1 MQGTTPVRQAS
12 VSKSGKSILLGAS
25 QRGARPFL
33 IFALTVL
40 LCSCA
45 RIPKQYDWSSVDCSY
60 QRGTE
65 GLERDQVQLSCD
77 LKGRAEL
84 GPVELPFR

>member
-1 MQGTTPVRQAS
+1 MTEVEILAR
-12 VSKSGKSILLGAS
+12 VSKSGKSTLQGAL
-25 QRGARPFL
+25 QAGARPYL
-33 IFALTVL
+33 IFALIVFL
-40 LCSCA
+40 YSCA
-45 RIPKQYDWSSVDCSY
+45 RVPKQYDWTSVDCSY